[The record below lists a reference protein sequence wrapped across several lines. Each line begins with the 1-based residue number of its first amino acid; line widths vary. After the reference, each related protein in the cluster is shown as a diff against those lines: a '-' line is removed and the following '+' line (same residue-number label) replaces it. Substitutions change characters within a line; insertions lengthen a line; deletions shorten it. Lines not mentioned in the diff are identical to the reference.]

1 VIGGCLAELERD
13 DCEVHVLLTG
23 DRTIRELNRR
33 FRDRDSATDVLSF
46 PDGEC
51 LPTGRVLLGE
61 IVVSVDAARRQA
73 RSLGHDEVREIQ
85 ELVLH
90 GTLHLLGYD
99 HERDQGEMNDV
110 ELRLR
115 EGLLS

>member
-1 VIGGCLAELERD
+1 VIGGCLAELERG

-23 DRTIRELNRR
+23 DRTLRELNRR
-33 FRDRDSATDVLSF
+33 FRDLDKATDVLSF
-46 PDGEC
+46 PDGDC
-51 LPTGRVLLGE
+51 LPSGRVFLGE

-73 RSLGHDEVREIQ
+73 RALGHDEVRELQ

-99 HERDQGEMNDV
+99 HERDHGEMNGV

-115 EGLLS
+115 EELLS

>member
-1 VIGGCLAELERD
+1 VIGGCLAELEQG

-33 FRDRDSATDVLSF
+33 FRDHDSATDVLSF
-46 PDGEC
+46 PDGER

-73 RSLGHDEVREIQ
+73 RALGHDEVHEIQ

-99 HERDQGEMNDV
+99 HERDHGDMNDV
-110 ELRLR
+110 EIRLR
-115 EGLLS
+115 EELLP